1 MVTEVPI
8 GRPRTSNKDAVGK
21 TRKSHGRTFFGN
33 RSRSMA
39 PSQKMKTGGSS
50 AIIVV
55 LIPEYDFLAEPLG
68 HLDNQETTNE
78 ATDGIEP
85 RYSIPPV

>member
-1 MVTEVPI
+1 MVTDVPI
-8 GRPRTSNKDAVGK
+8 GRLKTNTNDTVGK

-33 RSRSMA
+33 RSSSMA
-39 PSQKMKTGGSS
+39 PSQKIKTGGSS
-50 AIIVV
+50 AIIIV

-68 HLDNQETTNE
+68 DLDNHETTNE